1 MPPLSTVPTRVFV
14 PFFIASLALTLTW
27 GATLGMINLARLT
40 AGWGLGTLPRP
51 SVWAHA
57 YVQVFGFM
65 AFFIMGVAYHV
76 LPRFVNGTLQHPRL
90 VRWSFW
96 LQLAGVVMIACG
108 FFHGA
113 AFTRPLWIAGRAS
126 LTDAAV

>member
-1 MPPLSTVPTRVFV
+1 MV
-14 PFFIASLALTLTW
+14 
-27 GATLGMINLARLT
+27 NLARLT

-65 AFFIMGVAYHV
+65 ALFIMGVAHHV
-76 LPRFVNGTLQHPRL
+76 VPRLVGGTLQRTRL

-96 LQLAGVVMIACG
+96 LQVAGVVIIACG
-108 FFHGA
+108 FFHDTA
-113 AFTRPLWIAGRAS
+113 LTRPLWIAGTTSLLAAS
-126 LTDAAV
+126 VSFRGRDVPQALEPKPSLVP